1 MPADPAQLQA
11 LDQHEANKKVGEI
24 PAFYGIPT
32 KDQLTAKQMIT
43 RIERAAGIC
52 NWNDGAKAQRLAN
65 ALKGPAFTWYEG
77 LKRSHRLNPDDWNV
91 LKKYFLKQYEKL
103 VTSSILTRSLKD
115 IQMKPTET
123 VSEYNDRS
131 QAVFNEYYD
140 QYIDKACKLDEVEH
154 AGNVAANHPLMTES
168 MKTAAQLMMIYM
180 QMTLY
185 EAGLLDYI
193 RLEVAT
199 KTYDNLMDLQSAAA
213 DAEARHSTKK
223 VTLHS
228 LGQEIDDEDD
238 QEEAEVH
245 VLEEEEY
252 DTIAT
257 IYRSKGKRMPSFFKK
272 GYNRMK
278 QQQKKNNGGNAA
290 SRLTKEQKAQMDC
303 WHCGIKGHVITEC
316 RQKQAGRPKN
326 PNAGPKN
333 KKVNAA
339 DAVAAPAAKVDS
351 IRTVSLNY

>member
-1 MPADPAQLQA
+1 MPVDPAQLQA
-11 LDQHEANKKVGEI
+11 LDQHESNKKVGEI
-24 PAFYGIPT
+24 PQFHGIPA

-43 RIERAAGIC
+43 KIERAANIC
-52 NWNDGAKAQRLAN
+52 NWNDAAKAQRLAN
-65 ALKGPAFTWYEG
+65 ALKGPAYTWYEG
-77 LKRSHRLNPDDWNV
+77 LKRSHRLNPEDWNV
-91 LKKYFLKQYEKL
+91 LRKHFLKQYEKL
-103 VTSSILTRSLKD
+103 VTASILTRSLKD
-115 IQMKPTET
+115 IQMKPNET

-140 QYIDKACKLDEVEH
+140 QYIDKACKLDEVTH

-168 MKTAAQLMMIYM
+168 MKTAAQLMMIFM

-199 KTYDNLMDLQSAAA
+199 KTYENLMDLQTAAA

-223 VTLHS
+223 VTLHAIE
-228 LGQEIDDEDD
+228 QDDDEDD
-238 QEEAEVH
+238 EGAEVH

-252 DTIAT
+252 DTIAVL
-257 IYRSKGKRMPSFFKK
+257 YKSRGKKMPAFFRK

-278 QQQKKNNGGNAA
+278 QQQKKNNGNSAA
-290 SRLTKEQKAQMDC
+290 SRLTKEQKALLEC
-303 WHCGIKGHVITEC
+303 WHCGYKGHVISEC
-316 RQKQAGRPKN
+316 RQKQAGKPKN
-326 PNAGPKN
+326 PNAGPK

-339 DAVAAPAAKVDS
+339 DAAASTSTKVDS

>member
-1 MPADPAQLQA
+1 
-11 LDQHEANKKVGEI
+11 
-24 PAFYGIPT
+24 
-32 KDQLTAKQMIT
+32 
-43 RIERAAGIC
+43 
-52 NWNDGAKAQRLAN
+52 
-65 ALKGPAFTWYEG
+65 
-77 LKRSHRLNPDDWNV
+77 
-91 LKKYFLKQYEKL
+91 
-103 VTSSILTRSLKD
+103 
-115 IQMKPTET
+115 
-123 VSEYNDRS
+123 
-131 QAVFNEYYD
+131 
-140 QYIDKACKLDEVEH
+140 
-154 AGNVAANHPLMTES
+154 MTES

-193 RLEVAT
+193 RLEVAA

-228 LGQEIDDEDD
+228 LDQELDDEDD
-238 QEEAEVH
+238 HEEAGVH
-245 VLEEEEY
+245 VLEEEEFE
-252 DTIAT
+252 TIAT
-257 IYRSKGKRMPSFFKK
+257 IYKSRGKKMPSFFKK

-278 QQQKKNNGGNAA
+278 QQQKKNNGNGAA
-290 SRLTKEQKAQMDC
+290 SRLTKEQKALLDC
-303 WHCGIKGHVITEC
+303 WHCGYKGHVVSEC

-339 DAVAAPAAKVDS
+339 DAAAPAAKVDS